1 MLNQKPIRTVI
12 CATCIKRSEAYE
24 VCLVCGVGICQPCAA
39 KANDFCK
46 KCLGELPGFI
56 RQEGVT
62 AFMRDILK
70 VSNRDDTMEA
80 IQQPFLLLYY
90 CEMNGSFMYSAKGFK
105 AKEELEGFLKDR
117 LLQGDTIEYLF
128 FNGVVQKYRISRF
141 ELEFS

>member
-1 MLNQKPIRTVI
+1 MNQKPIRSVI

-46 KCLGELPGFI
+46 KCLGELPGFL

-62 AFMRDILK
+62 AFLRNVLRE
-70 VSNRDDTMEA
+70 SNREDTMAA
-80 IQQPFLLLYY
+80 IRQPFLLLYY
-90 CEMNGSFMYSAKGFK
+90 CEMNGSFVYSAKGFDT
-105 AKEELEGFLKDR
+105 KEALESFLKDR

-128 FNGVVQKYRISRF
+128 FDGKIQKYRIAKF